1 MGKDWQDEPRE
12 EASGPDSS
20 LFGARN
26 IAEAITK
33 DAGAVTP
40 NMAREED
47 STGGK
52 PENADSNEQDGGEG
66 PEMLY
71 AQMLENDK
79 SHSNKQQRKLMKP
92 GGQVVY
98 LGETSNLTYL
108 LHHDEREDCKRL
120 HYPLPIEVAKSSIF
134 PEKDSDDGRNLL
146 QLQGAFDLPSSRVC
160 LELFK
165 TYFEHVSPHYPII
178 DRVLFLFQY
187 AIPRSPP
194 SWLLLQAV
202 LFMVSSFGSVSFGY
216 LKNGSTI
223 NLLTTNSQQ
232 AAGHCEEALLKEA
245 GFKSRYDARLTLFR
259 RTKALYDADHE
270 EDKVTIIQAVFLMS
284 FWWATP
290 VDSKD
295 TWHWLGIAISLAL
308 TIGMHRSTKDSCM
321 SLKDQRLWKRIWW
334 SLFTEEK
341 HAAAA
346 LGRPV
351 HIRLSDCDVEQ
362 LETSDF
368 DGEPSGFGASF
379 SVGLPKVLIAYPIL
393 LTRLSK
399 IVERIIEKSSPT
411 AQTNTLELC
420 EGMLQVWEAGL
431 PDVLRLSSENDTI
444 WPNMLHIAGW

>member
-202 LFMVSSFGSVSFGY
+202 LFVVSSFGSVSFGY

-232 AAGHCEEALLKEA
+232 AAGHCEGRLFSRRPAL
-245 GFKSRYDARLTLFR
+245 SRDMMLDSPCSGVQKHCTTPIMRK
-259 RTKALYDADHE
+259 TK
-270 EDKVTIIQAVFLMS
+270 
-284 FWWATP
+284 
-290 VDSKD
+290 
-295 TWHWLGIAISLAL
+295 
-308 TIGMHRSTKDSCM
+308 
-321 SLKDQRLWKRIWW
+321 
-334 SLFTEEK
+334 
-341 HAAAA
+341 
-346 LGRPV
+346 
-351 HIRLSDCDVEQ
+351 
-362 LETSDF
+362 
-368 DGEPSGFGASF
+368 
-379 SVGLPKVLIAYPIL
+379 
-393 LTRLSK
+393 
-399 IVERIIEKSSPT
+399 
-411 AQTNTLELC
+411 
-420 EGMLQVWEAGL
+420 LQ
-431 PDVLRLSSENDTI
+431 
-444 WPNMLHIAGW
+444 

>member
-1 MGKDWQDEPRE
+1 MATQEPLRKPRQRASIACQSCNSRRVKCNAATVGLPCSNCQRAGGRECKLIESKRGKRKSKATSSAPAAGSNPALVGIDNIANGAIAGKDGQDEPRE
-12 EASGPDSS
+12 EASRPDSS

-40 NMAREED
+40 NMAPEED

-178 DRVLFLFQY
+178 DRGLFLFQY

-202 LFMVSSFGSVSFGY
+202 LFMVSSSGSRV
-216 LKNGSTI
+216 LW
-223 NLLTTNSQQ
+223 
-232 AAGHCEEALLKEA
+232 LLKKR
-245 GFKSRYDARLTLFR
+245 F
-259 RTKALYDADHE
+259 DH
-270 EDKVTIIQAVFLMS
+270 
-284 FWWATP
+284 
-290 VDSKD
+290 
-295 TWHWLGIAISLAL
+295 
-308 TIGMHRSTKDSCM
+308 
-321 SLKDQRLWKRIWW
+321 
-334 SLFTEEK
+334 
-341 HAAAA
+341 
-346 LGRPV
+346 
-351 HIRLSDCDVEQ
+351 
-362 LETSDF
+362 
-368 DGEPSGFGASF
+368 
-379 SVGLPKVLIAYPIL
+379 
-393 LTRLSK
+393 
-399 IVERIIEKSSPT
+399 
-411 AQTNTLELC
+411 
-420 EGMLQVWEAGL
+420 
-431 PDVLRLSSENDTI
+431 
-444 WPNMLHIAGW
+444 